1 MGQLLR
7 YNLNVPEPPKDS
19 EELHEFMAV
28 RFVEA
33 TP

>member
-19 EELHEFMAV
+19 EELNEFMAV
-28 RFVEA
+28 TFVEA